1 MNPLP
6 FQSPPPWFPILPS
19 EPPNSTSF
27 WDNRNVCD
35 RLRELQNT
43 LNLAKAMQKELEM
56 LMMIKD
62 GKGSSED
69 LKHAS
74 NEPCLSGFVKC
85 LEDKRVSV
93 ESQESL
99 AVEAA
104 NSLTSKLRAQLE
116 PFRSMSNLNKGIAK
130 LMNESLGSM
139 PRKLLIASFG
149 FKSELLERHSV
160 HDIKSGA
167 NCHYVFFTVLCVLK
181 MKAIAKSKAK
191 EEEKKVEAGVTFFLV
206 QITGHFLPEEDD
218 KFLEKVQAAVEEE
231 EREALAAVETD
242 AAKDAIAT
250 AEESRKAI
258 QNQGKLSKRGNDD
271 SEVKESKEQIVHS
284 VTEEGSGAVDEKKSS
299 KIGQI
304 SGGAMILWQ
313 IYPLSSTIII
323 MEATMIWV
331 HLLRLEE
338 DGMPISDQE
347 EGKKLNIET
356 ILLILNSL
364 VLWLRLLIV
373 IAYPKALHRYYVAYL
388 QLRIPG
394 HWVQPLPPAN
404 EIWASYL
411 VRPK

>member
-1 MNPLP
+1 M
-6 FQSPPPWFPILPS
+6 WRKKRKRI
-19 EPPNSTSF
+19 
-27 WDNRNVCD
+27 
-35 RLRELQNT
+35 
-43 LNLAKAMQKELEM
+43 AEM
-56 LMMIKD
+56 
-62 GKGSSED
+62 
-69 LKHAS
+69 
-74 NEPCLSGFVKC
+74 
-85 LEDKRVSV
+85 
-93 ESQESL
+93 
-99 AVEAA
+99 
-104 NSLTSKLRAQLE
+104 
-116 PFRSMSNLNKGIAK
+116 IAK
-130 LMNESLGSM
+130 
-139 PRKLLIASFG
+139 
-149 FKSELLERHSV
+149 
-160 HDIKSGA
+160 
-167 NCHYVFFTVLCVLK
+167 VLK

-191 EEEKKVEAGVTFFLV
+191 EEEKKVEAG
-206 QITGHFLPEEDD
+206 EDD

-347 EGKKLNIET
+347 EAEYQGT
-356 ILLILNSL
+356 GFSL
-364 VLWLRLLIV
+364 F
-373 IAYPKALHRYYVAYL
+373 L
-388 QLRIPG
+388 QLMRYG
-394 HWVQPLPPAN
+394 HLTW
-404 EIWASYL
+404 
-411 VRPK
+411 